1 MSRVQIS
8 ASLSFHVSSA
18 EFKLS
23 MIQFPAGH
31 LLSEKMRERPIWT
44 LPLLENRNSGCDK
57 VKDFLGKGNHEAAR
71 QGEETLR
78 TLGRVVALEGEAD
91 LHHAPAQQDEA
102 DGADQGKDEV
112 GQVVHHAQRIAGGK
126 SRGGE
131 ATGAQ
136 HHSDIA
142 GKAEAPLF
150 PKRQGVCG
158 LAVFSVLFQGNKFTQ
173 RFLQKH
179 SSSSKCIVMV

>member
-1 MSRVQIS
+1 
-8 ASLSFHVSSA
+8 
-18 EFKLS
+18 
-23 MIQFPAGH
+23 
-31 LLSEKMRERPIWT
+31 MRT
-44 LPLLENRNSGCDK
+44 LPLLENKNSGGDK
-57 VKDFLGKGNHEAAR
+57 VKDFFGKRHHEAAGQR
-71 QGEETLR
+71 QKSLG
-78 TLGRVVALEGEAD
+78 TLGRVVALEGQTD

-102 DGADQGKDEV
+102 DGTDQGKDE
-112 GQVVHHAQRIAGGK
+112 GGKVVHHPQRIAGGK

-131 ATGAQ
+131 TAGAQ

-158 LAVFSVLFQGNKFTQ
+158 LAVFLVLFQGNKFTQ